1 MVINLLLGVFTDVKN
16 DRLHC
21 LLWYLQKM
29 QHCFVNARRRVV
41 HLATRVKIRPVV
53 LSGSLPPFFI
63 RINSFLQPALAAM
76 MNSNVY

>member
-53 LSGSLPPFFI
+53 LSGSLPPLFHPYQFFFAT
-63 RINSFLQPALAAM
+63 SFGR
-76 MNSNVY
+76 NDEF